1 MLKYSNISSGES
13 SIPDYMQRQSSVGM
27 TKSCLIFNIKW
38 KNICCSIQRT
48 LATVINLNRL
58 CCTEFTSNSKISG
71 TQKKIILIFV
81 YTMSPLMFS
90 TNRSCMSTVWI
101 ICCPPKF
108 ICWCPIFY
116 IWNNNFKEVINVKW
130 GHKGVNSV
138 GKLSL

>member
-71 TQKKIILIFV
+71 TQKKNHTYFCLHYV
-81 YTMSPLMFS
+81 S
-90 TNRSCMSTVWI
+90 
-101 ICCPPKF
+101 
-108 ICWCPIFY
+108 
-116 IWNNNFKEVINVKW
+116 INVL
-130 GHKGVNSV
+130 HQQ
-138 GKLSL
+138 KLYEYCLDYMLSPKIHMLMPYFLYLKQ